1 MAQKNSSLEPGM
13 AYPSTE
19 CWFCKKPIRPF
30 ATLTDRGGHSELLD
44 DDPIVI
50 QHDDIEGFVH
60 KTCGRLW
67 LDGRVGPTPSLA
79 VPIGPP
85 NVLGQD
91 GDAFYMPPDTPV
103 ELVDV
108 GPEQRDFDE
117 ALDKE
122 TDRGVILAYSGRFEV
137 VLERLLARHFIGG
150 VADKLLQE
158 RGPVS
163 GLDAPRITP
172 PSWARPERRRR
183 SRVGVA

>member
-1 MAQKNSSLEPGM
+1 
-13 AYPSTE
+13 
-19 CWFCKKPIRPF
+19 
-30 ATLTDRGGHSELLD
+30 
-44 DDPIVI
+44 
-50 QHDDIEGFVH
+50 
-60 KTCGRLW
+60 
-67 LDGRVGPTPSLA
+67 
-79 VPIGPP
+79 
-85 NVLGQD
+85 
-91 GDAFYMPPDTPV
+91 MPPDTPV